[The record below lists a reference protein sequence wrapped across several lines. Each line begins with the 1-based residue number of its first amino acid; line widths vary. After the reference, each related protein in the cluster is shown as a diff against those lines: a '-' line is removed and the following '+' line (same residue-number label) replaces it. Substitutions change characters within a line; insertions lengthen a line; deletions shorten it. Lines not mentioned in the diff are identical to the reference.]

1 MTPLKKDAETDP
13 KYIVIGRFGS
23 THGIHGWI
31 KIRAYTEFGAS
42 ILDYL
47 PWYLHRN
54 NTFTPIQL
62 ESGKVQGNII
72 MAKLTG
78 IDTPEE
84 ARLLTGA
91 SIAILRSQLPGLSEN
106 EYYWSDLVGLN
117 VINQRGEHLGK
128 VIYLMETG
136 SNDVL
141 VIKGEKELAIPYLMG
156 TVITRIDLAKQEIH
170 VDWELP

>member
-1 MTPLKKDAETDP
+1 MKQSEKDAAD
-13 KYIVIGRFGS
+13 YIIIGKFAS
-23 THGIHGWI
+23 THGVHGWI
-31 KIRAYTEFGAS
+31 KVRAYTEFGPA

-54 NTFTPIQL
+54 NTFTPLQV
-62 ESGKVQGNII
+62 ESGKTQGNTI
-72 MAKLTG
+72 MAKLVG

-91 SIAILRSQLPGLSEN
+91 SIAIPRSLLPSLKEN

-117 VINQRGEHLGK
+117 VINQRGECLGK

-141 VIKGEKELAIPYLMG
+141 VVKGEKEIAIPYLMG
-156 TVITRIDLAKQEIH
+156 SIVTRVDLAKQEIH
-170 VDWELP
+170 VDWELL